1 MKPRVTSVLLLIL
14 GMSAAQESAPIPL
27 SGEKHVAI
35 CRGNAEDASDC
46 ITAPHTTYAPDPK
59 YPKKSRKAKDRGTVL
74 LDLVV
79 GTDGLPRD
87 IKVARG
93 LTPELEK
100 SAIDAV
106 KQWKFVPAAKSGH
119 PVAVLIKAE
128 VNFRLY

>member
-1 MKPRVTSVLLLIL
+1 
-14 GMSAAQESAPIPL
+14 
-27 SGEKHVAI
+27 
-35 CRGNAEDASDC
+35 
-46 ITAPHTTYAPDPK
+46 
-59 YPKKSRKAKDRGTVL
+59 L

-119 PVAVLIKAE
+119 PVAVLIKVE

>member
-1 MKPRVTSVLLLIL
+1 MTLRVVFFPLLLFGI
-14 GMSAAQESAPIPL
+14 SAAQESAPIPL

-35 CRGNAEDASDC
+35 CRANPDDAPDC
-46 ITAPHTTYAPDPK
+46 ITGPHTTYAPDPK
-59 YPKKSRKAKDRGTVL
+59 YPKKSRKAKDTGTVL

-119 PVAVLIKAE
+119 PVAVLIKVE

>member
-27 SGEKHVAI
+27 SGENHVAI

-119 PVAVLIKAE
+119 PVAVLIKVE

>member
-119 PVAVLIKAE
+119 PVAVLIKVE

>member
-1 MKPRVTSVLLLIL
+1 MTPRVAFVPLLLL
-14 GMSAAQESAPIPL
+14 GMAAAQESAPIPL
-27 SGEKHVAI
+27 SAEKHVAI
-35 CRGNAEDASDC
+35 CRANADDAPDC

-59 YPKKSRKAKDRGTVL
+59 YPKKSRKAHDRGTVL

-106 KQWKFVPAAKSGH
+106 KQWKFVPASKGGH
-119 PVAVLIKAE
+119 PVAVLIKVE